1 MKTSPERPALRRG
14 VIASVVAVLAS
25 GCSFVSVQRARPP
38 QAVEDPRVLDT
49 CTTSRSAAV
58 ADTVIGAAALVAGYA
73 MILNEA
79 VKHQDCLDSHP
90 YSSSTCDSV
99 GNPLPGLAVMGGS
112 LAFAGS
118 AIYGYTVTAQ
128 CRRKITAGGRC
139 QNGDLGACQK
149 LKPGWVPPPGWRA
162 GPTLEPRPV
171 EPPPAAPPPPA
182 ATPAPGSQEWTQEPQ
197 QPGQAPPPP
206 SPR

>member
-1 MKTSPERPALRRG
+1 MTTLRERRALGRGLAGPAL
-14 VIASVVAVLAS
+14 AVLFS

-49 CTTSRSAAV
+49 CTTSKQAAV

-73 MILNEA
+73 MILSEA

-90 YSSSTCDSV
+90 YSSSSCDGV
-99 GNPLPGLAVMGGS
+99 GNPLPGVAVLGGS

-118 AIYGYTVTAQ
+118 AVYGYTTTAQ
-128 CRRKITAGGRC
+128 CRRKVTTGGRC
-139 QNGDLGACQK
+139 QNGDLAACQK

-162 GPTLEPRPV
+162 GPTLEPRPM
-171 EPPPAAPPPPA
+171 PTPPAPAGSPPA
-182 ATPAPGSQEWTQEPQ
+182 ATPAPGSPEWTQEPR
-197 QPGQAPPPP
+197 PGEKPP
-206 SPR
+206 SPRQ